1 MRNKHKAVLI
11 RVRNAIE
18 ENREFRPNT
27 NIYVFK
33 KHTQSCQVWDNTPNI
48 PGRKRKH
55 TSKAGPS
62 RGKLNTENV
71 TQGDENENN
80 ALQNVIDAFREL
92 KTDSEFDEFFKTV
105 TNELPEERLIL
116 ISSLIGTRV
125 NNAVKKAASNLKSKY
140 KQTEFLSS
148 YNTYQTYQSVID
160 SNPNL
165 VSYLKAVRGVV
176 YQPNKRQVYLL
187 SRVIEGIYKL
197 TYGNIVY
204 PLAFLNNLQTYVETG
219 SRQIIDLN
227 GAATGGGQSDMISNW
242 LTNLASLPV
251 YAPDGDVGHAFDNNQ
266 KVGKTWHVAVDGKVK
281 SSVITMHIWL
291 SLDKTGHL
299 QENKNLKPAQRYE
312 NKSLMKMIRD
322 AEDPLFLE
330 LNKELYNSLYHVI
343 ETNIKSV
350 VAKQRNTNGK
360 VTDFIDNKIEKESCL
375 VCTVCEKDGLSI
387 PYPKTKQKCDI
398 CHTQLTKTVKNSTTQ
413 IQKVSVYCVIL
424 NSDTKK
430 LQKKITEESNGRYE
444 QIQSNHPTQTQEV
457 TVGEPTFVNPNSY
470 QTCTEVLRKFGSEA
484 GIERCGG
491 KKWQWVIIE
500 CDGLPFRLFQ
510 HHKRCVHLLNMQ
522 HVSFQKGRF
531 CET

>member
-1 MRNKHKAVLI
+1 MCNKHKAFLI

-18 ENREFRPNT
+18 ENREFQPNT

-33 KHTQSCQVWDNTPNI
+33 KHTKSCQVWDNTPNI

-148 YNTYQTYQSVID
+148 YNTYQTYQFVIN

-227 GAATGGGQSDMISNW
+227 GAATGGGQSDMISN
-242 LTNLASLPV
+242 
-251 YAPDGDVGHAFDNNQ
+251 
-266 KVGKTWHVAVDGKVK
+266 
-281 SSVITMHIWL
+281 
-291 SLDKTGHL
+291 
-299 QENKNLKPAQRYE
+299 
-312 NKSLMKMIRD
+312 
-322 AEDPLFLE
+322 
-330 LNKELYNSLYHVI
+330 
-343 ETNIKSV
+343 
-350 VAKQRNTNGK
+350 
-360 VTDFIDNKIEKESCL
+360 
-375 VCTVCEKDGLSI
+375 
-387 PYPKTKQKCDI
+387 
-398 CHTQLTKTVKNSTTQ
+398 
-413 IQKVSVYCVIL
+413 
-424 NSDTKK
+424 
-430 LQKKITEESNGRYE
+430 
-444 QIQSNHPTQTQEV
+444 
-457 TVGEPTFVNPNSY
+457 
-470 QTCTEVLRKFGSEA
+470 
-484 GIERCGG
+484 
-491 KKWQWVIIE
+491 
-500 CDGLPFRLFQ
+500 
-510 HHKRCVHLLNMQ
+510 
-522 HVSFQKGRF
+522 
-531 CET
+531 